1 MSTLSM
7 NPLMIPSIL
16 TAIPLAMTLCAI
28 CRSADLVIPCQ
39 TCHRAQ
45 CQDCFSTEEDA
56 IRSCKGCRMERE
68 LNMDQELDFDPT
80 LEMVLNEEE
89 EQEEEKEQPVTPQA
103 PPPPPTAQL
112 HLGNMYHP
120 AHVNFRPYEYVE
132 HGTMIFRPIQ
142 YPTYDE
148 WKYAEQVLMSQIMFC
163 TSDSGIQSPK
173 VGKMYLVG
181 RVYYSS
187 PTSITTDYMLSY
199 EHDPANPHE
208 YVWVKYMSTYF
219 NQSPMPH
226 DENMFYPYALP
237 IIFRRPHP
245 QYDEV
250 CYSSTA

>member
-1 MSTLSM
+1 
-7 NPLMIPSIL
+7 
-16 TAIPLAMTLCAI
+16 
-28 CRSADLVIPCQ
+28 
-39 TCHRAQ
+39 
-45 CQDCFSTEEDA
+45 
-56 IRSCKGCRMERE
+56 
-68 LNMDQELDFDPT
+68 MDQEHDFDPT

-89 EQEEEKEQPVTPQA
+89 DQKEEKEQPVTPQA
-103 PPPPPTAQL
+103 PPPPPTAEL

-120 AHVNFRPYEYVE
+120 AHVNFHPYEYVE

-163 TSDSGIQSPK
+163 TSDAGIQTPK

-181 RVYYSS
+181 RVYYSA

-199 EHDPANPHE
+199 EEDLVNPHE
-208 YVWVKYMSTYF
+208 YVWVNYMSTYY

-226 DENMFYPYALP
+226 DENVFYPYGLP

-250 CYSSTA
+250 CDSSTA